1 MISMASFPFVVAD
14 HEPAHCPFRRE
25 VVRKVIAI
33 RAPSPASVGPEL
45 SRLRVSSA
53 SKLNVVER
61 AMNASE
67 HERLQQVIDLAV
79 EARASAYAPYSGFAM
94 GAAVVG
100 VDGRTTRGVL
110 VENVSLGLSM
120 CAERVALFTAVS
132 EGVTPALLAVCA
144 PRTGGELTF
153 PCGACLQVGLEIAG
167 RELLVVAIDPE
178 GEHEQAM
185 LGSLL
190 TRAPKRY

>member
-1 MISMASFPFVVAD
+1 M
-14 HEPAHCPFRRE
+14 
-25 VVRKVIAI
+25 
-33 RAPSPASVGPEL
+33 GPEL

-53 SKLNVVER
+53 SKLKNASKLKIVER

-67 HERLQQVIDLAV
+67 HEGLQQVIDLAV

-132 EGVTPALLAVCA
+132 EGITPAVLAVCA
-144 PRTGGELTF
+144 PRTGGQLTF
-153 PCGACLQVGLEIAG
+153 PCGACLQVGLEVAG
-167 RELLVVAIDPE
+167 SELLVVAIDPD
-178 GEHEQAM
+178 GEYEQAI